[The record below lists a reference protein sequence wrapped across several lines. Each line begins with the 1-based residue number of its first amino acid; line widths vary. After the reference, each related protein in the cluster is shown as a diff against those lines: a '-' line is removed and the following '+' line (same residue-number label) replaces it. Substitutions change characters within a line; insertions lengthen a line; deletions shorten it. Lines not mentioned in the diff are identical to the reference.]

1 MKNILIIT
9 YNFLPN
15 SPTFG
20 SVARCTYLYKYLDES
35 GFNVQVLSVGGKNF
49 GYFGHDDLKRSD
61 LHYVHSRLKEQKQ
74 GQFNKARALNGASF
88 SRLLKSFLK
97 TINNSLIIPDYSIFS
112 VPKVY
117 KKAKGIVLASAID
130 HVIISAPPNG
140 LSLVLPLLKHRFKK
154 LKVILEY
161 RDSWNTQPIF
171 AKKNKVSSYISIA
184 LEKFIL
190 KRADHFVYVSPIVPK
205 LLLDFL
211 HIDLKH
217 KSTLIMNGFVEPK
230 DPDYKPV
237 FRKNTGI
244 SLAYFG
250 VINDFENSFR
260 SIEILKELL
269 VKTAEISTLDL
280 YGHIEFENFDL
291 DSESNINFRGAVDHA
306 AVFGI
311 SQNYDFLVMLH
322 TDEASAIEPIPGK
335 FFDYI
340 LSKKPILCVM
350 SKRSFISQLIE
361 RNGLG
366 LVVDPSEISEFNF
379 SDALKKF
386 NYNNEF
392 DISSYSRSTQ
402 FSKYIQ
408 LLS

>member
-9 YNFLPN
+9 YNFVPN

-20 SVARCTYLYKYLDES
+20 SVARCTYLYKYLDEAD
-35 GFNVQVLSVGGKNF
+35 FNVKVLSVGGKNF

-61 LHYVHSRLKEQKQ
+61 LHYVYSRLKVKKQ
-74 GQFNKARALNGASF
+74 SQFNKVRTMDGSPF
-88 SRLLKSFLK
+88 SRSLKSFLK

-112 VPKVY
+112 VSKVY
-117 KKAKGIVLASAID
+117 KKAKEIILASAID
-130 HVIISAPPNG
+130 YVIISAPPNG

-171 AKKNKVSSYISIA
+171 TKNNKVSNYLSIA
-184 LEKFIL
+184 LEKYIL
-190 KRADHFVYVSPIVPK
+190 RRVDHLVYVSPVVPK
-205 LLLDFL
+205 LLLDVL
-211 HIDLKH
+211 HIDMKH

-230 DPDYKPV
+230 VFNYKRV
-237 FRKNTGI
+237 LRKKTGI

-260 SIEILKELL
+260 SIKILKELL
-269 VKTAEISTLDL
+269 VKTAEISALDL
-280 YGHIEFENFDL
+280 YGHVEFENFDL
-291 DSESNINFRGAVDHA
+291 DSESNINYRGTVDHA

-311 SQNYDFLVMLH
+311 SQEYDFLVMLH
-322 TDEASAIEPIPGK
+322 TDEASSIEPIPGK

-350 SKRSFISQLIE
+350 SKRSFISQFIE

-366 LVVDPSEISEFNF
+366 LIVDPSEISDFNF
-379 SDALKKF
+379 KYALEKF
-386 NYNNEF
+386 DYNYEF
-392 DISSYSRSTQ
+392 DISPFSRSSQ
-402 FSKYIQ
+402 FSKYIP